1 MASFTNI
8 DIKKQRELR
17 KMTAASL
24 AEQISR
30 DPTTIY
36 NWEAGK
42 SDPDP
47 DTMYQIAEAFGDMNI
62 WSLWMRTKYP
72 SSYARIHPEPVG
84 YSLPGALMSLYAAV
98 GNVQVLQNAVL
109 QDGADGSIEC
119 SDLAEKFHSAITELI
134 KSAQKVSN
142 ILLNS

>member
-8 DIKKQRELR
+8 DIRKMRDLR

-36 NWEAGK
+36 NWESGK

-47 DTMYQIAEAFGDMNI
+47 DTMYLIAEVFGDVSI
-62 WSLWMRTKYP
+62 WTLWMRTKYP
-72 SSYARIHPEPVG
+72 SSYARIHPEPVE
-84 YSLPGALMSLYAAV
+84 YSLPGALMSLFAAV
-98 GNVQVLQNAVL
+98 GKVQSLQNEVL
-109 QDGADGSIEC
+109 QDGADGVIEN
-119 SDLAEKFHSAITELI
+119 DELANELLCATTELI

-142 ILLNS
+142 ILLVR